1 MLTAAIKARVTRNL
15 KSVVKLSMS
24 KFEKMKEKLAQ
35 EYAKLEDQAF
45 DEHISYERARDCH

>member
-1 MLTAAIKARVTRNL
+1 
-15 KSVVKLSMS
+15 MS